1 MSGPDALEQRGITSP
16 RNLRRIGTLG
26 AVGVAG
32 ISAVAFGVSAVITRE
47 KQDEQTRVS
56 SAQAMGTEDRDHR
69 LTQLKQEVETTL
81 YVASGSGLAIAMSL
95 GVAYSLSRGREE
107 SE

>member
-1 MSGPDALEQRGITSP
+1 MSSPDALEQRGITSP

-26 AVGVAG
+26 AIGVAG

-47 KQDEQTRVS
+47 KQDEQARVK
-56 SAQAMGTEDRDHR
+56 SAQITGIGDGDHR
-69 LTQLKQEVETTL
+69 LTQLRQDTEVAL
-81 YVASGSGLAIAMSL
+81 YAAGGTGIAIGMSL
-95 GVAYSLSRGREE
+95 GVVYILNRRREE